1 MVKKTERAKQKAA
14 ADIVVNRGAWTA
26 EEDQKLVEYVRD
38 HGDKNWRT
46 LPAKAGPSDWVSLRV
61 AAASRHQ
68 VVLHHV
74 TLLLSKLIMASSD
87 AMLNYEKPK
96 KTPFHQAKF
105 LLAGLNRC
113 GKSCRLRWLNY
124 LRPGIKRGNISDEEE
139 DLIIR
144 LHNLLGNR
152 WSLIAG
158 RLPGRTD
165 NEIKNHWNTHL
176 SRRPVTIDDLN
187 LKLNQQMEGGRE
199 GGALVS
205 PVTSSRDLT
214 TLVDHVE
221 DEWVL
226 DGTAE
231 LLHHSELDMDQLFD
245 LMPNPDGGSEF
256 GAEADGSGGE
266 EGYRDVK
273 EGEISGPK
281 AEGCPDAQAAA
292 WDASAFDVD
301 LERFMGYDD
310 LAFYFMD

>member
-1 MVKKTERAKQKAA
+1 RVIRRGKRRRKMVKKTERAKQKAA
-14 ADIVVNRGAWTA
+14 VDIVVNRGAWTA
-26 EEDQKLVEYVRD
+26 EEDQKLVDYVRD

-46 LPAKAGPSDWVSLRV
+46 LPAK
-61 AAASRHQ
+61 
-68 VVLHHV
+68 
-74 TLLLSKLIMASSD
+74 
-87 AMLNYEKPK
+87 
-96 KTPFHQAKF
+96 
-105 LLAGLNRC
+105 AGLNRC

-187 LKLNQQMEGGRE
+187 LKLNQQVERTCERGP
-199 GGALVS
+199 LVS
-205 PVTSSRDLT
+205 PVASSRDLT

-231 LLHHSELDMDQLFD
+231 LLHHSELDMDQLFA
-245 LMPNPDGGSEF
+245 LMPDPDGGASNGSEF

-266 EGYRDVK
+266 EGYRDIN
-273 EGEISGPK
+273 EGEISGAK
-281 AEGCPDAQAAA
+281 TEGCSDVQDG
-292 WDASAFDVD
+292 WDVD

-310 LAFYFMD
+310 DLAFYFLD

>member
-1 MVKKTERAKQKAA
+1 MELTAQHTARFGTNLSSRSSRWESRRYQRRVIRRGKGRRRKMVKKTERAKQKAA
-14 ADIVVNRGAWTA
+14 VDIVVNRGAWTA
-26 EEDQKLVEYVRD
+26 EEDQKLVDYVRA

-46 LPAKAGPSDWVSLRV
+46 LPAK
-61 AAASRHQ
+61 
-68 VVLHHV
+68 
-74 TLLLSKLIMASSD
+74 
-87 AMLNYEKPK
+87 
-96 KTPFHQAKF
+96 
-105 LLAGLNRC
+105 AGLNRC

-187 LKLNQQMEGGRE
+187 LKLNQQMESRCERE
-199 GGALVS
+199 TLVS
-205 PVTSSRDLT
+205 PVASSRDLT
-214 TLVDHVE
+214 TLVE
-221 DEWVL
+221 EEWGL
-226 DGTAE
+226 DGTA
-231 LLHHSELDMDQLFD
+231 ELDMDQLFA
-245 LMPNPDGGSEF
+245 LMPNPDGGGASNGSEF

-266 EGYRDVK
+266 EGYRDTN
-273 EGEISGPK
+273 EGEISGAK
-281 AEGCPDAQAAA
+281 AEGCSDAQAA

-310 LAFYFMD
+310 LAFYFLD

>member
-46 LPAKAGPSDWVSLRV
+46 LPAK
-61 AAASRHQ
+61 
-68 VVLHHV
+68 
-74 TLLLSKLIMASSD
+74 
-87 AMLNYEKPK
+87 
-96 KTPFHQAKF
+96 
-105 LLAGLNRC
+105 AGLNRC

-273 EGEISGPK
+273 EGEISGAK